1 MTHGTSE
8 KNTLSS
14 NLQYMFFQPPP
25 LVHEIFNLPPEM
37 STKPSAHAQTI
48 QQDLR
53 NKTKNATEPFAH
65 GAGPLDRRVRS
76 EQSKT
81 MTRVVSTCE
90 TERTKLTYGEL
101 LRIYWQVV

>member
-53 NKTKNATEPFAH
+53 NK
-65 GAGPLDRRVRS
+65 DRRVRS

-101 LRIYWQVV
+101 LRIYWQVVWR